1 MPKAFGVV
9 FVRSYACNV
18 THILDTMYFDE
29 RYSMKRLVLVLAV
42 TMMTAALSSAETGI
56 EIIDTSGIKGGLVVH
71 LGCGDGKLTAELRI
85 NDRYLVHG
93 LDGNAENIHKAQEH
107 LSQLGVYGVITVDR
121 WIQAELPY
129 IDNMVNLLVVDD
141 NVHVSRKEVMR
152 VLAPGGVVAVKKDG
166 NWTTATKARPE
177 ATDEWTHYLHGPD
190 NNAVSR
196 DRAVSYPY
204 HMQWVGLPKWTRNHN
219 YLNSYSAVV
228 SSGGRLFSIVD
239 EAPAHSVYYPPK
251 WSLVARD
258 AYNGIVI
265 WKREIGPWEGHLRRF
280 RSGPTELP
288 RRLVASG
295 ERVYVTL
302 GYGKPVSALD
312 AASGEVVNVYEGT
325 DGTHEIIYS
334 DGTLYLVAGLIDK
347 AAYKEARRIQSFSP
361 PIQDKRI
368 LAVDAE
374 TGKEMWIKQDPDTY
388 HMLPTTL
395 CVDKTKLFFNSPGH
409 LVCLDRK
416 SGNVIWKKRRPVEGN
431 RLAWSAPTLVVYGD
445 VVLSAEGK
453 HTTEGINAKS
463 ARRRGDSSGD
473 KIGPAKAESS
483 SITWKV
489 TSQPRSTEGGQLIAF
504 RASDGKELWHC
515 DAAFGYSSP
524 PNLFVA
530 DGLVWVSNEP
540 GINETDIM
548 EGRDPLTGKIKRSIN
563 TADAFDAAH
572 HHRCYRD
579 KATNRYILFGR
590 TGVEFVD
597 LTTGDIQRHFWIRGT
612 CQYGLMP
619 ANGLMYLPGH
629 SCGCYVQSKLNGFWA
644 LAPKRKSDTVAVNE
658 KNRLEEGPAFGTIS
672 SAGQTASDWPMLRH
686 DPTRSSCTKTVVS
699 RSPKLRWKTNL
710 GGGVTSPVISGNRL
724 VVALSDTHSVVA
736 IDTKDGSPLWK
747 YIAGG
752 RIDSPP
758 ALYKNMVLV
767 GSHDGYIYCLRL
779 SDGQLAWRFRA
790 APADRRSVAFGQIES
805 VWPAIGSVLVYKD
818 SVYCTAGR
826 TSYLDGGIT
835 LFRLDPKTGRELG
848 RNQFYSRDPE
858 TGKQPDSLLEDV
870 ELPGTLP
877 DILTVEKESIFLRDK
892 KLDVDCTEY
901 KGSYLPHLYSSAG
914 LLDDNWWHR
923 TYWIWGERAF
933 GRASGWAIAGRYRP
947 SGRILVHDGPVVYG
961 YKFNDGPSSNTARQR
976 REKHMLFCAEK
987 KVVKVNKK
995 LKNNNAAVIRHI
1007 TPDKVVN
1014 HWSRS
1019 IDFFGRAMVK
1029 AGDILFVAGPESAE
1043 EIYFDDEN
1051 VSSVLA
1057 AFDAR
1062 NGKILSQTSI
1072 DSQPVFDGMA
1082 VASGRVYIS
1091 LINGEIICLGD

>member
-1 MPKAFGVV
+1 
-9 FVRSYACNV
+9 
-18 THILDTMYFDE
+18 
-29 RYSMKRLVLVLAV
+29 
-42 TMMTAALSSAETGI
+42 
-56 EIIDTSGIKGGLVVH
+56 
-71 LGCGDGKLTAELRI
+71 
-85 NDRYLVHG
+85 
-93 LDGNAENIHKAQEH
+93 
-107 LSQLGVYGVITVDR
+107 
-121 WIQAELPY
+121 LPY
-129 IDNMVNLLVVDD
+129 IDNLVNLLVVGDD
-141 NVHVSRKEVMR
+141 VDVSRKEVMR

-166 NWTTATKARPE
+166 HWTTATKPRPE

-196 DRAVSYPY
+196 DRAVSHPY

-219 YLNSYSAVV
+219 YLNSYSAIV
-228 SSGGRLFSIVD
+228 SSAGRLFSILD
-239 EAPAHSVYYPPK
+239 EAPAHSIYYPPE
-251 WSLVARD
+251 WRLVARD

-265 WKREIGPWEGHLRRF
+265 WKRPIGPWEGHLRRF

-288 RRLVASG
+288 RRLVAEG

-302 GYGKPVSALD
+302 GYGRPVSALD
-312 AASGEVVNVYEGT
+312 AASGEVVRVYEGT
-325 DGTHEIIYS
+325 DGTHEIVYS
-334 DGTLYLVAGLIDK
+334 DGTLYLVSGLIDS
-347 AAYKEARRIQSFSP
+347 AAYEEARQTQSFSP

-368 LAVDAE
+368 LAIDAE
-374 TGKEMWIKQDPDTY
+374 TARVVWTKQDSNTY

-395 CVDKTKLFFNSPGH
+395 CVNKTRLFFNSPDH
-409 LVCLDRK
+409 VICLDRK
-416 SGNVIWKKRRPVEGN
+416 SGNVVWKKRRPAEHD
-431 RLAWSAPTLVVYGD
+431 RLAWSAPTLVVYED

-453 HTTEGINAKS
+453 HTTAKRS
-463 ARRRGDSSGD
+463 ARRTGRSSD
-473 KIGPAKAESS
+473 ENVGPAKAESS

-489 TSQPRSTEGGQLIAF
+489 TSQPGSTEGGQIVAF
-504 RASDGKELWHC
+504 RVSDGKGLWRC

-540 GINETDIM
+540 GMNETDTI

-563 TADAFDAAH
+563 TAEAFDAAH

-597 LTTGDIQRHFWIRGT
+597 LATGDIQRHFWIRGT
-612 CQYGLMP
+612 CQYGLLP

-644 LAPKRKSDTVAVNE
+644 LSPKRDSGAVAVNE
-658 KNRLEEGPAFGTIS
+658 KNRLEKGPAYNKIENRKPVLS
-672 SAGQTASDWPMLRH
+672 SAEGSKIENGNDWPMLRH
-686 DPTRSSCTKTVVS
+686 DPARSSYTKTVVS
-699 RSPKLRWKTNL
+699 RSPQLRWKTKL
-710 GGGVTSPVISGNRL
+710 DGRLTSPVISGNRL
-724 VVALSDTHSVVA
+724 VVALSDSHAVAA
-736 IDTKDGSPLWK
+736 IDTKYGSPLWQ
-747 YIAGG
+747 YTTGG

-758 ALYKNMVLV
+758 ALYKGTAIV
-767 GSHDGYIYCLRL
+767 GSHDGYVYCLRL

-805 VWPAIGSVLVYKD
+805 IWPVVGSVLVYNG

-835 LFRLDPKTGRELG
+835 LFRLDPRTGRELG
-848 RNQFYSRDPE
+848 RNRFYSRDPE

-877 DILTVEKESIFLRDK
+877 DILTVEKENIFLRDK
-892 KLDVDCTEY
+892 RLDANCTEY

-961 YKFNDGPSSNTARQR
+961 YKFSDGQGVNKTRPGSGQHT
-976 REKHMLFCAEK
+976 LFCADK
-987 KVVKVNKK
+987 KVVKVDKQ
-995 LKNNNAAVIRHI
+995 LRNNNAAVTRHM
-1007 TPDKVVN
+1007 TPDNVVT

-1019 IDFFGRAMVK
+1019 IDLCGRAMAK
-1029 AGDILFVAGPESAE
+1029 AGNILFVAGPESAK

-1051 VSSVLA
+1051 APSMLA

-1062 NGKILSQTSI
+1062 DGKTLSQVSI

-1082 VASGRVYIS
+1082 VASV
-1091 LINGEIICLGD
+1091 D